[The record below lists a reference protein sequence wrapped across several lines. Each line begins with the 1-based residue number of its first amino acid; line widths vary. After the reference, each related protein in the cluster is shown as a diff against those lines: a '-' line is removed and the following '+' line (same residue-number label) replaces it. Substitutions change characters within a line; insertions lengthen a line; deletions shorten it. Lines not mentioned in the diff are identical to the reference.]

1 MSAHPR
7 FTLSYLKNG
16 RVYCIYIRFQS
27 SLLVESRNPSYQHLA
42 RCRSTSSSKG
52 KKKNESG
59 VAVSD
64 VVIELAR
71 TGKLTSGT
79 AYEDTAPPLN
89 LFSAGLPSSE
99 MNKYKLA
106 MRVASA
112 AVTEDQEKVFRA
124 AEINDAELIRN
135 AKALDEGCRKWIA
148 KALGRKKVGK
158 LTAQVLGLGA
168 NARNVPAGEWPKP
181 TGGLFGSIRRYI
193 S

>member
-1 MSAHPR
+1 MSAAAAITAASRATAGRRRTAVPR
-7 FTLSYLKNG
+7 
-16 RVYCIYIRFQS
+16 
-27 SLLVESRNPSYQHLA
+27 EAP
-42 RCRSTSSSKG
+42 
-52 KKKNESG
+52 
-59 VAVSD
+59 
-64 VVIELAR
+64 ELR
-71 TGKLTSGT
+71 T
-79 AYEDTAPPLN
+79 
-89 LFSAGLPSSE
+89 
-99 MNKYKLA
+99 YK
-106 MRVASA
+106 
-112 AVTEDQEKVFRA
+112 TEDQEKVFRA